1 MAVKDQQPDGSS
13 NRWWL
18 WYGALAVA
26 LHLVVLP
33 SFEEFMLWKASKGPR
48 KHVDLVSLAQVSPS
62 MLAKARPPGMK
73 RPAPV
78 AQRVV
83 PPIKKPEQK
92 KKDDNVK
99 GQVVDLPPSPD
110 SRAPDKADYLSEHN
124 TRTER
129 ETRSRHASAD
139 YDNVMNEPSVARKN
153 DAGSKEPPP
162 PPTALQMGPSDP
174 KKDTRKKDQ
183 QEQASGAFEV
193 PTVKQRDRLALRL
206 DPKLGEFRNS
216 EERHAVRGNS
226 DRLKLSPGANPEA
239 PSSPGTAPKQGLT
252 MADLVPQ
259 VGVLARLSGGPS
271 NDSLDNVE
279 EGEGTFLNSREF
291 KFASFFNRL
300 KRGVSQHWRPLGE
313 YQRRDPT
320 GNIYGF
326 QSRVTIL
333 TVTLNGDG
341 SLQNVEVKH
350 SSGVDFLDREAIAAF
365 HRAEPFPNPPHGLID
380 NAGRIVFPFGFH
392 LDFGRHSSLESP
404 Y

>member
-1 MAVKDQQPDGSS
+1 MKPPKQP
-13 NRWWL
+13 
-18 WYGALAVA
+18 
-26 LHLVVLP
+26 
-33 SFEEFMLWKASKGPR
+33 
-48 KHVDLVSLAQVSPS
+48 
-62 MLAKARPPGMK
+62 
-73 RPAPV
+73 
-78 AQRVV
+78 QRAV
-83 PPIKKPEQK
+83 PPVKKPEQK
-92 KKDDNVK
+92 KKEELAK
-99 GQVVDLPPSPD
+99 GQVVDLPPSAD
-110 SRAPDKADYLSEHN
+110 NRVPDKADYLSEHN

-139 YDNVMNEPSVARKN
+139 YENVMNEPSVAKKN
-153 DAGSKEPPP
+153 AAGSKEPPP
-162 PPTALQMGPSDP
+162 PATALQVGPTHP
-174 KKDTRKKDQ
+174 KKDVVQK
-183 QEQASGAFEV
+183 EQAEQPAGAFEV

-206 DPKLGEFRNS
+206 DPRLGEFHNT

-226 DRLKLSPGANPEA
+226 DRLKLAPGANPET
-239 PSSPGTAPKQGLT
+239 PSAPGTAPKQGLT

-271 NDSLDNVE
+271 NDSLDNVD

-326 QSRVTIL
+326 RSRVTIL
-333 TVTLNGDG
+333 TVTLNADG

-380 NAGRIVFPFGFH
+380 DAGRIVFPFGFH